1 MTIPYAV
8 KEGGLLS
15 LSLLL
20 LFALICCY
28 TGILLKRCLESYPG
42 ITSYPDIGQA
52 AFGIVGRLGI
62 AVSTIR
68 FTSMVLNCSCNNS
81 CGRFMI
87 FINFLKNCSQ
97 MQPQKGRIAVLA
109 T

>member
-62 AVSTIR
+62 AVSTM
-68 FTSMVLNCSCNNS
+68 FTSMVLNCSCS
-81 CGRFMI
+81 CGRFVI
-87 FINFLKNCSQ
+87 FINFQKNCSQ

>member
-52 AFGIVGRLGI
+52 AFGIIGRLGI

-68 FTSMVLNCSCNNS
+68 LTSMVLNCSNS
-81 CGRFMI
+81 YGRSMI
-87 FINFLKNCSQ
+87 LINFVKNCSQ
-97 MQPQKGRIAVLA
+97 IRPYNCRIAVLA